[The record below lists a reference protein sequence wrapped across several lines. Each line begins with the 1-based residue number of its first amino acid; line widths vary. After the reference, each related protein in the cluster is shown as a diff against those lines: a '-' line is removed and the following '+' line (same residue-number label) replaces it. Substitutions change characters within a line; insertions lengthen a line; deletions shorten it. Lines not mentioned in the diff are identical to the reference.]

1 MIVPECV
8 VKSMS
13 GVGVLK
19 RAYGVSVMACVSACE
34 ELKRGRT
41 QMGDRCG
48 KPYAPYKVIV
58 ATTLASQDVACEARS
73 AFSER
78 PSRARLRVR
87 NPAWKRSAW
96 DSTKPRGQLKWWR
109 VFEFGTDRSTCERIS
124 RVIYGGSVTVESKA
138 KFYD

>member
-1 MIVPECV
+1 
-8 VKSMS
+8 MS

-73 AFSER
+73 AFCEALA
-78 PSRARLRVR
+78 RASV
-87 NPAWKRSAW
+87 
-96 DSTKPRGQLKWWR
+96 WR
-109 VFEFGTDRSTCERIS
+109 ESGAETLHVWAKKTSQ
-124 RVIYGGSVTVESKA
+124 TVKL
-138 KFYD
+138 